1 MTSFTPHTAVAGGLL
16 IGFSALLL
24 LLAIGRI
31 AGVTG
36 IIFGLLPGRPGE
48 QGWRWAFLG
57 GLLLGTLLMRPI
69 EGLAFE
75 PRQDFPLLALLAAG
89 FLVGYG
95 TRMSNGCTSGHGVCG
110 LGRRS
115 PRSLAATVTFLTVAM
130 LTVFTLRHALDILP

>member
-1 MTSFTPHTAVAGGLL
+1 MTSFTPYTAVAGGLL
-16 IGFSALLL
+16 IGVSALLL

-31 AGVTG
+31 AGITG
-36 IIFGLLPGRPGE
+36 IVFGLLPTRPGE

-69 EGLAFE
+69 ESVAFE
-75 PRQDFPLLALLAAG
+75 PREGFPLLALLAAG

-95 TRMSNGCTSGHGVCG
+95 TRMGNGCTSGHGVCG

-115 PRSLAATVTFLTVAM
+115 PRSLVATVTFLTVAM
-130 LTVFTLRHALDILP
+130 MTVFTLRHALDILP

>member
-115 PRSLAATVTFLTVAM
+115 PRSLSATVTFLTVAM